1 MTSTLTTQFEQDVLP
16 LRSRL
21 LRGAKR
27 LTLND
32 ADAEDLLQ
40 ETLLAAYRGYA
51 TFTPGTNV
59 QAWLFRIM
67 QNRWINNHRR
77 AQCRPAE
84 VALDSVTDTELAA
97 GTDRTASPCSP
108 EWDVLKSLPDSGI
121 RAAMLALPEPQRLVM
136 YYAHIEGYAYA
147 EIAELLGIP
156 IGTVMSRVFRARKR
170 LQVTLADR
178 VTGRAAA
185 TTAVA
190 A

>member
-1 MTSTLTTQFEQDVLP
+1 MTSTLTAQFEQDVLP
-16 LRSRL
+16 LRSTL

-40 ETLLAAYRGYA
+40 ETLLSAYRGFA

-97 GTDRTASPCSP
+97 GTDRTMAPCSP
-108 EWDVLKSLPDSGI
+108 EWDVLKSLPNIGI

-136 YYAHIEGYAYA
+136 YYAHVEGYAYA
-147 EIAELLGIP
+147 EIAEMLDIP
-156 IGTVMSRVFRARKR
+156 IGTVMSRVFRARTR
-170 LQVTLADR
+170 LRMALADR
-178 VTGRAAA
+178 ASGRNGGTAAA
-185 TTAVA
+185 A